1 VRSRAG
7 MSANE
12 HLRGG
17 GHHPTIGNSQG
28 DSPKGLRPHQSYVL
42 NVNYGA
48 LSPPR
53 VETQRT
59 RSEFGDKQRAS
70 SHGDVLHE
78 HRHLHLHDHRIFH
91 CPEVVNHERNGTR
104 PPKVTLNNY
113 LYL

>member
-1 VRSRAG
+1 MRSRAG

-59 RSEFGDKQRAS
+59 RSELGDKESAS
-70 SHGDVLHE
+70 SHGDVLRE
-78 HRHLHLHDHRIFH
+78 HRHLHLRHHPIFH
-91 CPEVVNHERNGTR
+91 CPEVVNHERDGAR
-104 PPKVTLNNY
+104 LPEVTLNNY